1 MKKQLIAIGLSAVLA
16 LGALAGCGNKAG
28 SGETSATTAASAGS
42 ESAAGSAAGSASES
56 AQPAAGGKLRIALMM
71 SHLTNAFTTTFSEAA
86 KAEGEKQGVEVTVFD
101 GKKDV
106 ANQISQIQS
115 AVTQKYDAILVEPV
129 SVEGIKPA
137 VDMANEAGIPIATCI
152 QKMKEQELAKAY
164 IGGDDMLAGK
174 LEMEKAIEAI
184 GGKGN
189 IAVLYGPMGSDA
201 QIIRKAG
208 YDEALKAYPDVKIVF
223 EQTANWV
230 TDEAL
235 KITENWLASGQEL
248 SAVVSQNDSM
258 AIGAAKAIS
267 DAGKTETIKV
277 FGVDATP
284 DGLDAIDK
292 GTMFG
297 TVSQDTAGMG
307 ALSVQTIV
315 KIVKGEKTEAEVLTT
330 PVWVTKD
337 NVAEFIK

>member
-28 SGETSATTAASAGS
+28 SGDTSATTAAPAGS
-42 ESAAGSAAGSASES
+42 ESAAGSSSGAA
-56 AQPAAGGKLRIALMM
+56 QTPAGGKLRIALVM
-71 SHLTNAFTTTFSEAA
+71 SHLTNAFTTTFSESA

-115 AVTQKYDAILVEPV
+115 AVTQKYDAILVEPI

-137 VDMANEAGIPIATCI
+137 VEMANEAGIPIATCI

-208 YDEALKAYPDVKIVF
+208 YDEALKNYPDVKIVF

-235 KITENWLASGQEL
+235 KITENWLASGQEI

-258 AIGAAKAIS
+258 GIGAAKAIS
-267 DAGKTETIKV
+267 DAGKTDAIKV

-284 DGLDAIDK
+284 DGLDAIQK

-297 TVSQDTAGMG
+297 SVSQDTAGMG

-315 KIVKGEKTEAEVLTT
+315 KIAKGEKTDAEVLTT